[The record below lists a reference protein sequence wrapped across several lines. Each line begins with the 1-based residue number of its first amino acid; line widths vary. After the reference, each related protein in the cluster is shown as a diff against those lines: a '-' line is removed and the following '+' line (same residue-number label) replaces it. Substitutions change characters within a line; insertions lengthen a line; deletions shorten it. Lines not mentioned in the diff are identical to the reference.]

1 MMLAFVALAKHA
13 NVTRAAESLNITQQ
27 GLSGQLA
34 KLRDLTGDELLVRA
48 DKGMRLTPK
57 ALELLP
63 KVEEVLNGIEQLMH
77 DEEFIPSAVEGRVV
91 IAATDYAI
99 ALLAPNLIRTLNKQA
114 PNLQIR
120 VRHIEDYKEN
130 QSLNSDE
137 ADLILS
143 VPEFSSDTSRA
154 EFLFDETYLGFA
166 RPGHP
171 IFGPE
176 AVDLDLFCSYE
187 HLLVSPFRGDAFG
200 ATDRALEK
208 LGLKRRIA
216 ITVPDFSIVET
227 ILQKSDLISVL
238 PKRLA
243 ENMSGRLQSFTVPVE
258 LEPFK
263 LYAYWP
269 AYLQRDPLNLWLRTI
284 VKECAE
290 LIQSQ

>member
-1 MMLAFVALAKHA
+1 MLAFVALAKHL
-13 NVTRAAESLNITQQ
+13 NVTRAADSLNITQQ

-63 KVEEVLNGIEQLMH
+63 KVEEVINGIEQLMH
-77 DEEFIPSAVEGRVV
+77 DEEFIPAAVEGRIV

-99 ALLAPNLIRTLNKQA
+99 ALLAPNLIRTLNAQA

-130 QSLNSDE
+130 QGLNSDE
-137 ADLILS
+137 VDLILS

-154 EFLFDETYLGFA
+154 AFLFDENYLGFA

-171 IFGPE
+171 IFHHE
-176 AVDLDLFCSYE
+176 TVDLDLFCSYD

-208 LGLKRRIA
+208 LGRKRRIA

-227 ILQKSDLISVL
+227 ILQKSDLVSVL

-243 ENMSGRLQSFTVPVE
+243 ENMSGRLQSFVVPVE

-269 AYLQRDPLNLWLRTI
+269 AHLQRDPLNLWLRTI
-284 VKECAE
+284 VAECAE
-290 LIQSQ
+290 LIEPQ